1 MSAPITEAHLELA
14 KTALF
19 SRDNVGRL
27 LTAPM
32 AAQLIA
38 DSEARAV
45 EPWRTQVEELRGAL
59 ALGQENCD
67 DVFDDLR
74 EERDQLRAEVERLK
88 KQIKDDN
95 RSYGCEL
102 RDPYGTIWEQATND
116 HARAELAEAILG
128 ELQELHGCSRELIV
142 HWCAHAAQRS
152 LGLDQTRAELA
163 AEREKAER
171 YRLATLKLD
180 AELAKEREK
189 VRVLREALD
198 EAQSCGGIT
207 GSIFMQARAALA
219 ATEDTK

>member
-38 DSEARAV
+38 DSEARALSV
-45 EPWRTQVEELRGAL
+45 VCGRHNAL
-59 ALGQENCD
+59 IA
-67 DVFDDLR
+67 
-74 EERDQLRAEVERLK
+74 ERDQLRAEVKLLSEWQQGVIENARAHHAHLK
-88 KQIKDDN
+88 N
-95 RSYGCEL
+95 
-102 RDPYGTIWEQATND
+102 AN
-116 HARAELAEAILG
+116 ARAERAEAILG
-128 ELQELHGCSRELIV
+128 ELQELHGCSREMIV